1 MFRRGLSS
9 SSPSTLH
16 LSSHTKGHELPPYVC
31 GNWTFQDRKQKMAW
45 VLLWWISPG
54 RRVTRSSK
62 TVASILWREK
72 DLHTGTLSPQL
83 SPVCLSACLSVCLSV
98 CLSACLSVCLSVS
111 TLTKALAALS
121 WSESMS
127 CATLIVL
134 LLLGFCL
141 SLVIFKGYRMKMPGN
156 KAIALQLQWPGYGLT
171 LVYRLYHQISWVWNQ
186 WWLGWGPMFYQNALP
201 RMIKMYHLSPSLALW
216 GGGLPYCQGSL
227 CGIHL

>member
-1 MFRRGLSS
+1 MRCLLRIHLSTPDNHVIVLQLPPPPFFCQHSLLCSRTMFRRGFSS

-16 LSSHTKGHELPPYVC
+16 LSPHTKGHELPPYVC

-54 RRVTRSSK
+54 RCVTRSSK

-83 SPVCLSACLSVCLSV
+83 FPACLSVCLS
-98 CLSACLSVCLSVS
+98 ACLSVS

-134 LLLGFCL
+134 FLLGFCL
-141 SLVIFKGYRMKMPGN
+141 SLVIFQG
-156 KAIALQLQWPGYGLT
+156 LQDEDS
-171 LVYRLYHQISWVWNQ
+171 LVPR
-186 WWLGWGPMFYQNALP
+186 LGW
-201 RMIKMYHLSPSLALW
+201 R
-216 GGGLPYCQGSL
+216 
-227 CGIHL
+227 